1 MKSCLLAIE
10 ALRHKRHQPCKAL
23 LYADAGFRCV
33 VASKGFLDLMRILFD
48 HQVFSLQN
56 AGGASR
62 YYYELMRSLAS
73 VSDVH
78 TELWLGINDTV
89 FPFRQLSRSHAHVI
103 SWGGF
108 LKCGRWRYIA
118 NEVLGN
124 TLAPFAGR
132 LDIYHPTLY
141 RRMPFVRAQRIVATH
156 HDCTHERFPNLF
168 PNAKQIIDAKRHLY
182 AKADAIVCVSESSR
196 KDLLQ
201 FYDVNRAKTRVIHH
215 GLRRLP
221 GSVKAA
227 VSLRARV
234 SADYLL
240 FVGSRAAY
248 KNFNNLLQAFRA
260 TGLHKSMLFVAVGGG
275 PLTREELTLAQQLEV
290 TGSLIVFPQLADTL
304 LAEAYAAATLLVYP
318 SLCEGFGFPPL
329 EAMAAGCP
337 ALVSNASCL
346 PEICRDAP
354 FYFDPQDEGSLE
366 RTLLDAVNNQPARQ
380 HAQECGVRVA
390 AQYSWQ
396 KCGGETLALYRECQ

>member
-1 MKSCLLAIE
+1 MSFVQSIS
-10 ALRHKRHQPCKAL
+10 
-23 LYADAGFRCV
+23 F
-33 VASKGFLDLMRILFD
+33 DLMRILFD

-89 FPFRQLSRSHAHVI
+89 FPFRQLSRSHAHIV

-108 LKCGRWRYIA
+108 LKRGSWRYLA
-118 NEVLGN
+118 NEMLGN
-124 TLAPFAGR
+124 TLAPFAGK

-141 RRMPFVRAQRIVATH
+141 RRMPFVRARRVVATH
-156 HDCTHERFPNLF
+156 HDCAHERFPNLF
-168 PNAKQIIDAKRHLY
+168 PNAKQIIRAKRRLY
-182 AKADAIVCVSESSR
+182 AEADAIICVSESSR

-201 FYDVNRAKTRVIHH
+201 FYDVDRAKTRVIHH
-215 GLRRLP
+215 GLQRLP
-221 GSVKAA
+221 GSVTAA
-227 VSLRARV
+227 VNLRAQV
-234 SADYLL
+234 PAEYLL

-248 KNFNNLLQAFRA
+248 KNFNSLLRAFRT
-260 TGLHKSMLFVAVGGG
+260 TGLHKSMLLLAVGGG
-275 PLTREELTLAQQLEV
+275 PLTTEERALAQELKV
-290 TGSLIVFPQLADTL
+290 ISSLIVFPQLADAL

-318 SLCEGFGFPPL
+318 SRCEGFGFPPL

-337 ALVSNASCL
+337 ALVSNSSCL
-346 PEICRDAP
+346 PEICVDAP

-366 RTLLDAVNNQPARQ
+366 QVLLEAVNNESARQ
-380 HAQECGVRVA
+380 RAQERGIQVA